1 MHRRAQ
7 DISIPPVEGDLIA
20 VRLADKQF
28 KIVVQFFFT
37 LPKAEYLRNIKGKIH
52 TGLLIVGHGV
62 PGPGQSKKNLISGS
76 SYTKKLRERC
86 WSHLLIKLSG
96 HYLKKR

>member
-1 MHRRAQ
+1 VHQQKCIPAYR
-7 DISIPPVEGDLIA
+7 ISQSLLRNRISLP

-76 SYTKKLRERC
+76 SYTKKLRDRC
-86 WSHLLIKLSG
+86 
-96 HYLKKR
+96 